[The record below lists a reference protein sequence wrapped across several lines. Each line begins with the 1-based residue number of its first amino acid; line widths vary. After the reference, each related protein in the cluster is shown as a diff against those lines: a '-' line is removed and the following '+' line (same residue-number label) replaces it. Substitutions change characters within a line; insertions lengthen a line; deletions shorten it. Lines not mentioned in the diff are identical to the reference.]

1 MEAQLI
7 VGDKYNLGKGIGQD
21 NASAI
26 FWYRRSAEQGN
37 NEVIDMLGRGM
48 RLFGETSGNRLR
60 SISLRIAASSPDL
73 AGNPC
78 ALLSAGL
85 AGFDRQLAP
94 QPSRTVDRVAEHAF
108 AHVRYVG
115 KSSRAQGSLGAG
127 RPTAAGANQRDGFV
141 FPPLYGQGYSGD
153 EPRHSL
159 WIVNRDGLRARRHV
173 GLALFGL

>member
-7 VGDKYNLGKGIGQD
+7 VGDKYNLGKGVGQD

-37 NEVIDMLGRGM
+37 NEAIDMSARVCGCSAKHR
-48 RLFGETSGNRLR
+48 ETDCDPYRCV
-60 SISLRIAASSPDL
+60 IAASSPDL
-73 AGNPC
+73 AGNQC

-94 QPSRTVDRVAEHAF
+94 QSSRTVDRVAEHAF

-127 RPTAAGANQRDGFV
+127 RPTAAGAD
-141 FPPLYGQGYSGD
+141 
-153 EPRHSL
+153 
-159 WIVNRDGLRARRHV
+159 
-173 GLALFGL
+173 